1 MSVALRQNFSER
13 ERVMPISALD
23 LALRREKNNWI
34 LRTPWSEIVMTQK
47 KEQVEENSDR
57 IEWLKKLYA
66 EWEEKQLSNEI
77 FEIEKHIVA
86 DPKELNFEALV
97 MWLFKVNQFRLN
109 LTHRLKMLK
118 SNIGISR
125 VYH

>member
-1 MSVALRQNFSER
+1 
-13 ERVMPISALD
+13 
-23 LALRREKNNWI
+23 
-34 LRTPWSEIVMTQK
+34 MTQK

-97 MWLFKVNQFRLN
+97 M
-109 LTHRLKMLK
+109 
-118 SNIGISR
+118 
-125 VYH
+125 